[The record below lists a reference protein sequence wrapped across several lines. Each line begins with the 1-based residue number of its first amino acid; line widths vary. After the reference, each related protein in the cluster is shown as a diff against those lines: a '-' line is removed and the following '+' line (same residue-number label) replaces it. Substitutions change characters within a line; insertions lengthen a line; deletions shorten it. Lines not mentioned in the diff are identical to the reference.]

1 MSIEELKKERKMQK
15 KEEFVEFMKC
25 KARELFLEAYDGDFM
40 SISEFVGGVLL
51 LTSVFLIIGVFG
63 EIELSGGVTST
74 SIALLAISGGYML
87 IYALV
92 KLFFEN

>member
-1 MSIEELKKERKMQK
+1 MRVEELKKERKMQK
-15 KEEFVEFMKC
+15 KEEFINLVKL
-25 KARELFLEAYDGDFM
+25 KAKKHFLELYDGDFM
-40 SISEFVGGVLL
+40 SVSEFVGGVLL
-51 LTSVFLIIGVFG
+51 LTAVFLIIGVFG

-74 SIALLAISGGYML
+74 SIVLLAISGGYML